1 LKAKAPRAN
10 DRSASN
16 CGRNLVAVG
25 LKQVQLAL
33 ATSIPDSL
41 IPACMAVLEANT
53 MAGGGLARGEF
64 RMRTLAVGTIAA
76 LLMAP
81 AGGAYAQDI
90 NMGSQDPSP
99 MEEMLNRPAKE
110 KAAEAEKEYQK
121 ALKSI
126 KPQPTK
132 NDPWGNVRA
141 ADPKQG
147 SK

>member
-1 LKAKAPRAN
+1 
-10 DRSASN
+10 
-16 CGRNLVAVG
+16 LVAAG
-25 LKQVQLAL
+25 LKQVQLVL
-33 ATSIPDSL
+33 ATSIPGSL
-41 IPACMAVLEANT
+41 IPACIAVLEVHT
-53 MAGGGLARGEF
+53 MAGGLAWGEF
-64 RMRTLAVGTIAA
+64 RMRTLAIGTIAA
-76 LLMAP
+76 LLMVP
-81 AGGAYAQDI
+81 AGSANAQNV
-90 NMGSQDPSP
+90 NMGAQDPSP

-110 KAAEAEKEYQK
+110 KAEEAEKEYQK